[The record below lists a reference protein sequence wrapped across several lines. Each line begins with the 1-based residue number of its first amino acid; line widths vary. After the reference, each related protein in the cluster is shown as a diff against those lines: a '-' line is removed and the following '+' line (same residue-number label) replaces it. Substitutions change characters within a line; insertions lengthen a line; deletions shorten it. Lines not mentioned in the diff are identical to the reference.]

1 VSAGLPLV
9 TLGVPVRNGA
19 GMLAAALDS
28 IVAQDYPNLEV
39 VVSDNAST
47 DATPEILRDYRS
59 RHPHIRVIRHERP
72 LTAIDNFM
80 FVMREAKGE
89 FFAWCAH
96 DDTRSADFVSG
107 LMPAFDDPNTMLAF
121 GDLYI
126 WDGVR
131 PAQLHPAYDFA
142 NEDLPAWRRIR
153 KTAQMQCYHIYGL
166 WRTASLRSIRYT
178 YTHWWSDMPILLASA
193 ATGYFRHIPGPKFCY
208 FEIVK
213 ATADRAAYQDNLRQ
227 TSRMKNFAAL
237 FKSALLTVSR
247 TAGVAYGVAAIAFLF
262 EKYSYEAGRRMA
274 SAFAGSSK

>member
-1 VSAGLPLV
+1 VNAGPPLV

-19 GMLAAALDS
+19 AMLAAALDS

-47 DATPEILRDYRS
+47 DATPEILRDYVR
-59 RHPHIRVIRHERP
+59 RYPHIRVIRQEQP

-107 LMPAFDDPNTMLAF
+107 LMPAFEDPNTMLAF

-126 WDGVR
+126 WDGVK
-131 PAQLHPAYDFA
+131 PAQLRSPYDFA
-142 NEDLPAWRRIR
+142 NDGLPAWRRIR
-153 KTAQMQCYHIYGL
+153 KTAGMQCYHIYGL
-166 WRTASLRSIRYT
+166 WRTARLRSIRYT

-193 ATGYFRHIPGPKFCY
+193 ATGNFRHRPGPRFCY

-213 ATADRAAYQDNLRQ
+213 AAAVRAAYQDNLRQ
-227 TSRMKNFAAL
+227 TSRVKNFAAL
-237 FKSALLTVSR
+237 FKSAFSTVSD
-247 TAGVAYGVAAIAFLF
+247 TAGLAYGVAAIAFLF
-262 EKYSYEAGRRMA
+262 EKYSCEAGRRVSSALTRA
-274 SAFAGSSK
+274 SR